1 MQKVK
6 CIAIVLLVI
15 CGLIIETEARRK
27 DQDIIILGNSG
38 YGEYGYGGS
47 PSIIKTGGYKS
58 NGGSVIVFGRRKR

>member
-15 CGLIIETEARRK
+15 CGLIIETEAGHK

-38 YGEYGYGGS
+38 YGGHGYGGS
-47 PSIIKTGGYKS
+47 PSIIKTGGKKRK
-58 NGGSVIVFGRRKR
+58 GGSIIIFGGRKR

>member
-27 DQDIIILGNSG
+27 DQDIIILGNNG
-38 YGEYGYGGS
+38 FGGFGGS
-47 PSIIKTGGYKS
+47 PNIIKTGGSKRD
-58 NGGSVIVFGRRKR
+58 GGSVIVFGGRKR